1 VALSSRNTMWSR
13 RLDYTRVSV
22 WLGRVAVLGLDKD
35 AGDFGER
42 SDEARRVTGSTV
54 TVRHYRP
61 RGFSIAP
68 ASA

>member
-1 VALSSRNTMWSR
+1 MWSR

-42 SDEARRVTGSTV
+42 SDESRWVTGSTV
-54 TVRHYRP
+54 TVDDGYLA
-61 RGFSIAP
+61 I
-68 ASA
+68 